1 MTVNI
6 TFKAEHGE
14 LKLEQCKKSPLVDTI
29 ENALKDFDDL
39 LIGKPKKIVIDIIK
53 Q

>member
-14 LKLEQCKKSPLVDTI
+14 LKLEQCKKSPLVDAI
-29 ENALKDFDDL
+29 ENALKDFDEL
-39 LIGKPKKIVIDIIK
+39 CIGKPKKLVIDIVK

>member
-1 MTVNI
+1 MIVNI

-14 LKLEQCKKSPLVDTI
+14 LKLEQCKKSPLVDAI
-29 ENALKDFDDL
+29 ENALKDFDEL
-39 LIGKPKKIVIDIIK
+39 CIGKPKKLVIDIIK